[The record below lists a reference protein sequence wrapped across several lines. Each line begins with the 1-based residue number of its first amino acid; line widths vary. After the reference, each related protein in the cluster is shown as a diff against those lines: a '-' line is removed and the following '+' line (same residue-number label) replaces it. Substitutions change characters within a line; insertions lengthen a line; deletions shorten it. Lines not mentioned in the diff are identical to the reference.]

1 VLADDGFLVKHGV
14 APYQDLPMW
23 IPGRTRPFDAAKAAA
38 AGFRARP
45 VAETAADVLRW
56 RASGPLAAGLAAE
69 RESRLIADLGA
80 AD

>member
-1 VLADDGFLVKHGV
+1 
-14 APYQDLPMW
+14 M
-23 IPGRTRPFDAAKAAA
+23 TREAKITGTKAAA

-80 AD
+80 TD